1 MPHQWRLASHRLPPG
16 GGADMFD
23 CSTRLGV
30 VANHCTRWLANER
43 LPRVCGDSWYSLAE
57 CICTRSFT
65 SKLVV
70 PFSDPESV
78 IRNRQRNLGEPS
90 LLFDFEEINMSNDL
104 NINHGP
110 PPAGLPP
117 QNQDCPPGPNLQNLA
132 PDLRMMEELC

>member
-57 CICTRSFT
+57 
-65 SKLVV
+65 VV
-70 PFSDPESV
+70 GSEGSRRTQSV